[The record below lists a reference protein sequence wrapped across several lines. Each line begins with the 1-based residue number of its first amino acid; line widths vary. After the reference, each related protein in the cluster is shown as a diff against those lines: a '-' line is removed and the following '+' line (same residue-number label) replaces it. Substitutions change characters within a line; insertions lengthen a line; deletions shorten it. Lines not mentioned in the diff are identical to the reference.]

1 MFISIPV
8 VRLKAVFLSPC
19 RSPHLIELLNSRV
32 EIILVE
38 NTRSKQ
44 LRAVNQALSKCAH
57 ECTRFTALGELPPD
71 VQVND
76 LHSTRIGGSSLPRS
90 KRCGFLIECPANAT
104 KFDCKM
110 NSCYPQKK
118 RRAASSNSRPT
129 CVLLIEPIRWKLFSM
144 RFRCHSY
151 CQFGCEQNGKSKLP
165 IQPWPPFFKLQA

>member
-1 MFISIPV
+1 MRLRSRGMFISIPL
-8 VRLKAVFLSPC
+8 VRLKAVFISPC
-19 RSPHLIELLNSRV
+19 RSPHLIELVDSRV

-44 LRAVNQALSKCAH
+44 LRAMNQALSKCAH
-57 ECTRFTALGELPPD
+57 ECTGFTALSELPPD

-90 KRCGFLIECPANAT
+90 KRCGFLIECPTNAT

-110 NSCYPQKK
+110 NFCFRKK
-118 RRAASSNSRPT
+118 ETRTLFELPPT

-144 RFRCHSY
+144 RFRCHS
-151 CQFGCEQNGKSKLP
+151 FLP
-165 IQPWPPFFKLQA
+165 VWV